1 MHLFQ
6 LFSVITINSCI
17 LTIHGFNINATGGS
31 FPSTLYR
38 DATFAYQFLSSGDF
52 VTYFGSSSTT
62 GKCNIMG
69 YWHNGDTLQSQS
81 SIPIATKNRDTLICT
96 DLCTVAVCGVSSAI
110 SPRFDRDS
118 RSPLIDFAGSD
129 SLLQASDYAAFPD
142 LQMLPA
148 LAGATVPVYNIPDL
162 STSNISL
169 TLSRQNI
176 ADIFKGKILYWNDS
190 RILLSN
196 PLVKGILSSIKLPI
210 KVVVRTDSSG
220 TSEIFTRALSLFD
233 LKGISS
239 PDYSFGATI
248 RSGPTPSWCGLLTD
262 EVQIITIG
270 NCNSSLPTID
280 KVIHM
285 KVLDKN
291 RSLRNLRFMC
301 DASAQNIT
309 TEFLKSSPGPGISVI
324 VQKDIDR
331 SGMINFQIGYSDAST
346 IGIMWYKPS
355 ITYASPSLSVS
366 IKTLQEGGYQN
377 SHFSGVS
384 FVTPQI
390 QSIWVSSSEAF
401 FQFIVTITNSN
412 KSYDITFNSET
423 TAIGMRTA
431 FNNIINGCV
440 TSVEHIDPELLSTWI
455 EYRITFSDTC
465 SSTISELKVHP
476 FLNQNTDSVYVM
488 TMQDYNNYPQF
499 YDDLNP
505 RGYGRSGR

>member
-1 MHLFQ
+1 M
-6 LFSVITINSCI
+6 
-17 LTIHGFNINATGGS
+17 IHGFNINATGGN

-52 VTYFGSSSTT
+52 VNYFGSSSTT

-81 SIPIATKNRDTLICT
+81 SIPIATKIRDTLICT

-142 LQMLPA
+142 LQMFPA
-148 LAGATVPVYNIPDL
+148 LAGAAVPVYNIPEL
-162 STSNISL
+162 ATSNISL
-169 TLSRQNI
+169 TLSRQDI

-196 PLVKGILSSIKLPI
+196 PSVKGILSRIKLPI
-210 KVVVRTDSSG
+210 RVVVRTDSSG

-233 LKGISS
+233 LKGTSS

-248 RSGPTPSWCGLLTD
+248 KSGPTPSWCGLLTD
-262 EVQIITIG
+262 EVQIISIG
-270 NCNSSLPTID
+270 NCNSSLPSID
-280 KVIHM
+280 NVILM

-291 RSLRNLRFMC
+291 RFLRNLRFAC
-301 DASAQNIT
+301 DTSAENIT
-309 TEFLKSSPGPGISVI
+309 MEFLKSSPGPGMSVI
-324 VQKDIDR
+324 VHKDIDKH
-331 SGMINFQIGYSDAST
+331 GMINFQIGYSDANT

-355 ITYASPSLSVS
+355 IIYVPPNLSVS

-377 SHFSGVS
+377 SHFSGIS
-384 FVTPQI
+384 FITPQI
-390 QSIWVSSSEAF
+390 QSIWISSSGAL
-401 FQFIVTITNSN
+401 FQFILTIQNLN
-412 KSYDITFNSET
+412 KSYDISLNTESTVIGIKNS
-423 TAIGMRTA
+423 I
-431 FNNIINGCV
+431 NNVINRCAL
-440 TSVEHIDPELLSTWI
+440 SVEYIDPLLLSTWR

-465 SSTISELKVHP
+465 SSTISELKVRP
-476 FLNQNTDSVYVM
+476 LLNQNKDFVYIM

-499 YDDLNP
+499 YDFLHP
-505 RGYGRSGR
+505 RGYSKSGR